1 MSKQA
6 IALLF
11 LKELERVERTDLKP
25 YCIELV
31 TRDKSYY
38 ISMKNDEE
46 LYSWMDEIYLVCC
59 SCCAFPH
66 LPNTFY
72 LSSLSALLSE
82 YLLLQTFLIMYM
94 LVSIL
99 IVVFLQVFQ
108 KNGKHCFKLQKSLK
122 KK

>member
-11 LKELERVERTDLKP
+11 LKELEKVERTDLKP

-46 LYSWMDEIYLVCC
+46 LYSWMDEIYLV
-59 SCCAFPH
+59 SPLDAFV
-66 LPNTFY
+66 LPNA
-72 LSSLSALLSE
+72 LSHSKLALPPRNL
-82 YLLLQTFLIMYM
+82 YP
-94 LVSIL
+94 
-99 IVVFLQVFQ
+99 
-108 KNGKHCFKLQKSLK
+108 NKLFP
-122 KK
+122 

>member
-46 LYSWMDEIYLVCC
+46 LYSWMDEIYLV
-59 SCCAFPH
+59 SCCAFQILHFSH
-66 LPNTFY
+66 LLT
-72 LSSLSALLSE
+72 LSTISALSARNIYS
-82 YLLLQTFLIMYM
+82 Y
-94 LVSIL
+94 
-99 IVVFLQVFQ
+99 
-108 KNGKHCFKLQKSLK
+108 KLFS
-122 KK
+122 